1 MATDPLLVRF
11 AFGLVAVLW
20 SLLLGITVFFL
31 NETWKTIKEVK
42 AQLQGHEV
50 AFAEIRKDLEHLVPA
65 AERRQ
70 TDRRHG

>member
-1 MATDPLLVRF
+1 MANDPLLVRL

-31 NETWKTIKEVK
+31 SETWKTIKEVK
-42 AQLQGHEV
+42 AQLQQHEIR
-50 AFAEIRKDLEHLVPA
+50 FAEIGKDIEHFVP

-70 TDRRHG
+70 HERRHP